1 VRRRDAAKLHSGDEV
16 ELKKG
21 IPGCPEGGVARVLS
35 VREDGGSLEVDGPTG
50 YLLVLHTE
58 VK

>member
-1 VRRRDAAKLHSGDEV
+1 MRKRDAAKLHSGDEV

-21 IPGCPEGGVARVLS
+21 IPGCPQGGVARVLS
-35 VREDGGSLEVDGPTG
+35 VKMEGGSLEVDGPTG
-50 YLLVLHTE
+50 YLVVLHTE

>member
-35 VREDGGSLEVDGPTG
+35 VKAEGGSLEVEGPTG
-50 YLLVLHTE
+50 YLYVLHTE